1 MKYRLNSRIAAYDK
15 KTKEYFICEDIGNSG
30 AKDGFQESEPKD
42 KQILYYFET
51 FASLRERSFDLAI
64 ENIKLLTDKK
74 NISLLDIGCSYGLF
88 LKKVHEQGWDG
99 FGIEPSEQE
108 VRFAQERFHINV
120 AQTTIEDFVSDKK
133 WDVITFWDV
142 LEHLPDP
149 FNVLQKIKSMLNG
162 DGILIIRVPNGRGL
176 IHRLSFSAYVV
187 SLGFFNFPLK
197 KLFENHLHIYT
208 EPSLNE
214 MLRKAGFEAILSYG
228 EYMIDPHIHVIRR
241 KSYLIK
247 FPEPLRSLLSSILV
261 ILLRLSGVLSMKDA
275 LVAYCRRTQ

>member
-15 KTKEYFICEDIGNSG
+15 KTKKYFICEDIGNSG
-30 AKDGFQESEPKD
+30 VENGFQASEPKD

-51 FASLRERSFDLAI
+51 FARLRENSFDLAI
-64 ENIKLLTDKK
+64 ENIKLLIGKK
-74 NISLLDIGCSYGLF
+74 KIYVLDIGCSYGLF

-99 FGIEPSEQE
+99 VGIEPNEQE
-108 VRFAQERFHINV
+108 VRFVQERFHIEV

-133 WDVITFWDV
+133 WDIITFWDV

-149 FNVLQKIKSMLNG
+149 FHVLQKVKSMLNG

-176 IHRLSFSAYVV
+176 IHRLSFIAYRV

-197 KLFENHLHIYT
+197 KLFENHLYIYT
-208 EPSLNE
+208 ESSLNE
-214 MLRKAGFEAILSYG
+214 MLRKAGFETILSYS
-228 EYMIDPHIHVIRR
+228 EYMIDPHVHAIRR
-241 KSYLIK
+241 KSYLIQ
-247 FPEPLRSLLSSILV
+247 FPEPLKSLVSSMLV

-275 LVAYCRRTQ
+275 LVVYCRKTQ